1 MGQNKIII
9 SVRISD
15 VNCAFTKYSPHG
27 GEKCFEAYKL
37 LLKKNSEVFADDD
50 FLYFLKSIFVEE
62 DGEKEFFF
70 EEQDRFNFNSVFE
83 NDNFTD
89 WIKSK
94 ENKIQFIIQLTQRL
108 NDKQI
113 IRKHNT
119 EEIYVVPL
127 LNDSYNDENV
137 EYTEKLI
144 AALRQDGD
152 DLWLLLHDKD
162 LYSINKSYHP
172 ANISEFHEGRHE
184 VLNCSELK
192 SLIENNKVFTF
203 IHSDSD
209 HFFAEVINKLDELTI
224 DGIISELV
232 KSRNVVSF
240 TKEIAKCIKKGDMTK
255 VLENAPKYDFSK
267 KFLELDA
274 NE

>member
-15 VNCAFTKYSPHG
+15 VNCAFSKYSPYG
-27 GEKCFEAYKL
+27 DEKCFEAYQL

-50 FLYFLKSIFVEE
+50 FILFLKSIFIEE

-70 EEQDRFNFNSVFE
+70 KGQHSFNFNSVFE

-89 WIKSK
+89 WIKTE
-94 ENKIQFIIQLTQRL
+94 ENIIQFIVQLTQRM
-108 NDKQI
+108 NNKHI

-137 EYTEKLI
+137 KYTEKLI
-144 AALRQDGD
+144 AALKQDGD

-162 LYSINKSYHP
+162 LYSIKEPYHL
-172 ANISEFHEGRHE
+172 ANLSEFNKGH
-184 VLNCSELK
+184 VVYNCVELK
-192 SLIENNKVFTF
+192 TSIENNKVYTF
-203 IHSDSD
+203 IHQDSD
-209 HFFAEVINKLDELTI
+209 QFFTEVINKLDELTL
-224 DGIISELV
+224 DDIIEEFEKHKRV
-232 KSRNVVSF
+232 DFAKKVAQCIRKQEMTN
-240 TKEIAKCIKKGDMTK
+240 EI
-255 VLENAPKYDFSK
+255 VNAEESYDFSEQ
-267 KFLELDA
+267 FLEL
-274 NE
+274 